1 MKAPILAAALVLA
14 CSTAGLAHDAHDAHD
29 AGTPHRGPADQYVYA
44 LAAPGTYQLPAI
56 KRAGDGEVRDETG
69 KPRRL
74 ADLTRGKIT
83 VLSFVFTQCADL
95 CPLATL
101 RMAEFQDLVAAQAG
115 LADEVRLVTMSFDPV
130 RDTPDRMAEQ
140 AALWRSAA
148 GPEWHFVTAPDQGSL
163 KPVLEAY
170 DQAVIAVPGE
180 DDAQASLSHVL
191 RVFLIDSDGIIRNIY
206 SADFLDPRL
215 VLNDAL
221 TIRGHGN
228 SH

>member
-1 MKAPILAAALVLA
+1 MKAPILAAAMVLA
-14 CSTAGLAHDAHDAHD
+14 CSTAGLAHDAHDA
-29 AGTPHRGPADQYVYA
+29 GTPHRGPADHYVYS

-95 CPLATL
+95 CPLATM

-115 LADEVRLVTMSFDPV
+115 LAGEVRLVTMSFDPV
-130 RDTPDRMAEQ
+130 RDTPERMAEQ
-140 AALWRSAA
+140 AALWRSDA
-148 GPEWHFVTAPDQGSL
+148 GPDWHFVTAPDQVAL
-163 KPVLEAY
+163 QPVLEAY
-170 DQAVIAVPGE
+170 DQAVIALPGE

-191 RVFLIDSDGIIRNIY
+191 RVYLIDSHGIIRNIY

-215 VLNDAL
+215 VLNDVL
-221 TIRGHGN
+221 TVRGNAYGH
-228 SH
+228 